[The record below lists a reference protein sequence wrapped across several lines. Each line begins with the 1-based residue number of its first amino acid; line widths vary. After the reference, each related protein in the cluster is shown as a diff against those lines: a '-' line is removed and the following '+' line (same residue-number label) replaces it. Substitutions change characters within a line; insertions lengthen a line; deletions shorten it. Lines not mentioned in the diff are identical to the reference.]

1 MAESRGLSVVLHI
14 PDIILIFGFVKD
26 GSGWLRT
33 ASLGSKHVHCD
44 LNLVAEVVALQ
55 ESLVEGRTANPVRQR
70 TIDEDL
76 KQRQVFKHPP
86 LAIRNIR
93 CIHTL

>member
-1 MAESRGLSVVLHI
+1 
-14 PDIILIFGFVKD
+14 
-26 GSGWLRT
+26 
-33 ASLGSKHVHCD
+33 
-44 LNLVAEVVALQ
+44 
-55 ESLVEGRTANPVRQR
+55 VRQR